1 MANYTRSLKKLL
13 RSNGCYLV
21 RQAAGDHERWFSPIT
36 GRKFTVDGDVDNR
49 HTANGILKEAGIKQK
64 L

>member
-1 MANYTRSLKKLL
+1 ML